1 MRSGSAAASGF
12 DCSRA
17 AELYVS
23 EKGTW
28 TMLMTLS
35 NGKSCII
42 AAGHSCDPTP
52 ALVPG
57 TGI

>member
-1 MRSGSAAASGF
+1 
-12 DCSRA
+12 
-17 AELYVS
+17 
-23 EKGTW
+23 
-28 TMLMTLS
+28 MLMTLS